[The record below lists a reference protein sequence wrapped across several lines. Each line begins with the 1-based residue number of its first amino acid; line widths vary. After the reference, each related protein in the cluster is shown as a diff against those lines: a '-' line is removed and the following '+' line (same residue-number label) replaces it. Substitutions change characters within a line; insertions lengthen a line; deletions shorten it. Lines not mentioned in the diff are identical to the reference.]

1 MANRLP
7 LTSVRGRV
15 RSWIEAH
22 ADKLGDDVLEVGSR
36 MTRPNCWWIVNRDLA
51 RGKWLGIDMQP
62 GHGVDQ
68 VADIHELPHDWT
80 DRFSG
85 VLCSE
90 VLEHVRRPVRG
101 LTELRR
107 VTKPGGWIVVTTLF
121 CFPEHGFPDDYFRF
135 TRNGL
140 AQVLSEAGWT
150 QIETAYAG
158 EVPMVLDDHGE
169 GMVNRRRVP
178 MHVMAVARC

>member
-1 MANRLP
+1 
-7 LTSVRGRV
+7 
-15 RSWIEAH
+15 
-22 ADKLGDDVLEVGSR
+22 DV
-36 MTRPNCWWIVNRDLA
+36 
-51 RGKWLGIDMQP
+51 
-62 GHGVDQ
+62 
-68 VADIHELPHDWT
+68 VADIHSLPHDWT
-80 DRFSG
+80 GRFSG

-121 CFPEHGFPDDYFRF
+121 AFPEHGFPDDYFRF

-150 QIETAYAG
+150 QIETAYMG
-158 EVPMVLDDHGE
+158 EFRLMLDDHGE
-169 GMVNRRRVP
+169 GPVNKRDIP
-178 MHVMAVARC
+178 MHVMAVAR